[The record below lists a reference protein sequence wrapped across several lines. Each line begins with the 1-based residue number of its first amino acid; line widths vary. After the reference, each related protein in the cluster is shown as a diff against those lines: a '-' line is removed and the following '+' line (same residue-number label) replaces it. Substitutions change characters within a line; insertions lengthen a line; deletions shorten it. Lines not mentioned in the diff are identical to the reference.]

1 MRVRPGTTAI
11 VQNEGNTHIQARR
24 SGVETTQP
32 SVCAPHMYPFYYVA
46 AGLGGSNHP
55 SNVARRFAF
64 ETMTPRTA
72 RDAHIALRARQLGC
86 ETAILRVDA
95 YNKESIKRNHHK

>member
-1 MRVRPGTTAI
+1 MKHFTVTPNVKKSASTSTTGTGAI
-11 VQNEGNTHIQARR
+11 VQNKGNTHIQAWR

-72 RDAHIALRARQLGC
+72 RDAH
-86 ETAILRVDA
+86 
-95 YNKESIKRNHHK
+95 SF